1 LLLDYVSA
9 SSELSEKSDLVIGN
23 ELGCRYVWRSIPV
36 YEIVTVA
43 RPVHR
48 FPYFLVQ

>member
-1 LLLDYVSA
+1 MSA
-9 SSELSEKSDLVIGN
+9 PAANFRKNHLVIGN

-43 RPVHR
+43 RPAHR
-48 FPYFLVQ
+48 FLYFFVQ